1 MPTLLGPWNVQYP
14 INFVAN
20 GDTVHEGFNKHIQ
33 EIARI
38 YGLLNALDAGKADTS
53 DLTALRDSLI
63 AAIEAVSGGP
73 VPDIFMSDLINH
85 INSDNP
91 HPNLLLTN
99 TKGKLPVSRVDGLIP
114 YLEADAGFVNWINS
128 LIAAA
133 IAGSSGGSYL
143 KQNGTKTMSVTI
155 SSKTMGN
162 TSGDNATWH
171 VLLSGSV
178 TISIPKAY
186 ANTSYDAKVTLTAS
200 NTNFL
205 LSPVISK
212 TSGSSF
218 TVTMPGGGGLGY
230 NADII
235 AGKMGGPTI
244 SSINVSW
251 ETEGTLAS

>member
-53 DLTALRDSLI
+53 DLTALKDSLL
-63 AAIEAVSGGP
+63 AAIGALSGGP

-99 TKGKLPVSRVDGLIP
+99 TKGKLPVARVDGLIP
-114 YLEADAGFVNWINS
+114 YLEADAGFTNWINS

-133 IAGSSGGSYL
+133 IAGLGGGSYL
-143 KQNGTKTMSVTI
+143 KQDGKKTMPVTI

-178 TISIPKAY
+178 TISIPQAY

-230 NADII
+230 NADITANKI
-235 AGKMGGPTI
+235 TGPTT

>member
-53 DLTALRDSLI
+53 DLTALRDSLL
-63 AAIEAVSGGP
+63 AAIGALSGGP

-99 TKGKLPVSRVDGLIP
+99 TKGKLPVARVDGLIP
-114 YLEADAGFVNWINS
+114 YLEADAGFANWIKS
-128 LIAAA
+128 LV
-133 IAGSSGGSYL
+133 GSGSGGGSYL
-143 KQNGTKTMSVTI
+143 KQNGKKTMPVTI

-162 TSGDNATWH
+162 ISGDDATWH

-178 TISIPKAY
+178 TISIPQAY

-218 TVTMPGGGGLGY
+218 TVTMPEGGGLGY
-230 NADII
+230 NADITANKI
-235 AGKMGGPTI
+235 TGPTT

>member
-63 AAIEAVSGGP
+63 AAIEAASGGP
-73 VPDIFMSDLINH
+73 VPDIFMSDLTNH
-85 INSDNP
+85 INSSNP
-91 HPNLLLTN
+91 HPNLLLSN
-99 TKGKLPVSRVDGLIP
+99 TKGNLPVSRVDGLIP
-114 YLEADAGFVNWINS
+114 YLEADAGFANWIKS
-128 LIAAA
+128 L
-133 IAGSSGGSYL
+133 AGGSGGGSYL
-143 KQNGTKTMSVTI
+143 KQNGKKTMPVTI

-162 TSGDNATWH
+162 ISGDNATWH

-186 ANTSYDAKVTLTAS
+186 ADTSYDAKVTLAAS

-205 LSPVISK
+205 LIPVISK

-218 TVTMPGGGGLGY
+218 TVTMPGGGELGY
-230 NADII
+230 NANF
-235 AGKMGGPTI
+235 AGSREVRPTM
-244 SSINVSW
+244 SSINVTW

>member
-63 AAIEAVSGGP
+63 AAIEALSGGP

-99 TKGKLPVSRVDGLIP
+99 TKGKLPVARVDGLIP
-114 YLEADAGFVNWINS
+114 YLEVDAGFANWIKS

-133 IAGSSGGSYL
+133 IAGLSGG
-143 KQNGTKTMSVTI
+143 VEI
-155 SSKTMGN
+155 
-162 TSGDNATWH
+162 
-171 VLLSGSV
+171 
-178 TISIPKAY
+178 
-186 ANTSYDAKVTLTAS
+186 
-200 NTNFL
+200 
-205 LSPVISK
+205 
-212 TSGSSF
+212 TSGSGYVQIGEILMCFGRTAGNNSNTLSPLKGTFKKTFSQVLFNIASGYASGTDSESQGSTAGSLICSGTCSTTEISF
-218 TVTMPGGGGLGY
+218 SGNGNITVQWLV
-230 NADII
+230 I
-235 AGKMGGPTI
+235 GK
-244 SSINVSW
+244 
-251 ETEGTLAS
+251 A